1 MRTEFSIKGVSES
14 IKQPKRFRASR
25 PNDRERSTGSEPR
38 GKTFSPPVLG
48 KKFVL
53 LTPQQAWSSILKH
66 TTCLTATDVS
76 ADEALGH
83 VLAEPLRADR
93 DMPPADR
100 SARDGFA
107 VRAADLLRIPVTLP
121 IVGEVAA
128 GSLAAPVV
136 TAGTCARIFTG
147 ANLPPG
153 ADTVVKVEDTRSA
166 GAGEVTFVRAE
177 PAGANILRQG
187 ENARA
192 GRDLVAAG
200 CVLGSLHIALAAAT
214 GRTSLRVF
222 RRPRVAII
230 ATGRELVPPEAEV
243 GAHQERDANGPMLAA
258 AFRAAGI
265 SVASACRVS
274 DDLDAVTAAL
284 RHGLASADAVVLSG
298 GVSVGAYDFVPAA
311 VTAVGA
317 SPQVHGVAMKPGKPF
332 LFATAPDSRLVFG
345 LPGNPLSAAT
355 TLHEFVL
362 PALRRMAGWPEADCR
377 PLVRARLREA
387 IANPPGSERYFLAT
401 LAWNTS
407 GPEVTPVGSQS
418 SADLAAGARA
428 DGAVIVPADARGLG
442 QGSLVDF
449 RPWRVW
455 P

>member
-1 MRTEFSIKGVSES
+1 
-14 IKQPKRFRASR
+14 
-25 PNDRERSTGSEPR
+25 
-38 GKTFSPPVLG
+38 
-48 KKFVL
+48 L
-53 LTPQQAWSSILKH
+53 LTPQQAWSCILTH
-66 TTCLTATDVS
+66 TTCLPTTEVS
-76 ADEALGH
+76 AGEGLGH
-83 VLAEPLRADR
+83 VLAEPVLADR

-100 SARDGFA
+100 SAKDGFA
-107 VRAADLLRIPVTLP
+107 VRIADLRRMPVTLP
-121 IVGEVAA
+121 IIGEAAA
-128 GSLAAPVV
+128 GLSAAPVV
-136 TAGTCARIFTG
+136 TDGTCACIFTG

-153 ADTVVKVEDTRSA
+153 ADTVVQVEDTRSA

-177 PAGANILRQG
+177 PTGANILRQG

-192 GRDLVAAG
+192 GRVLVSAG
-200 CVLGSLHIALAAAT
+200 CLLGSLHLAVAAAT

-222 RRPRVAII
+222 RRPQVAII
-230 ATGRELVPPEAEV
+230 ATGRELQSPEAEL

-258 AFRAAGI
+258 AFRAAGFP
-265 SVASACRVS
+265 VVSACRVS
-274 DDLDAVTAAL
+274 DDLDAVMAAL
-284 RHGLASADAVVLSG
+284 REGLAGADAVVLSG
-298 GVSVGAYDFVPAA
+298 GVSVGAYDFVPTA

-317 SPQVHGVAMKPGKPF
+317 SPHVHGVAMQPGKPF
-332 LFATAPDSRLVFG
+332 LFATAPDSRPVFG

-387 IANPPGSERYFLAT
+387 IANTPGRQRYVLAT

-407 GPEVTPVGSQS
+407 EAAVTPVDSRS

-428 DGAVIVPADARGLG
+428 DGAVIVAPDARGLD

>member
-1 MRTEFSIKGVSES
+1 
-14 IKQPKRFRASR
+14 
-25 PNDRERSTGSEPR
+25 
-38 GKTFSPPVLG
+38 VLG
-48 KKFVL
+48 KESIL
-53 LTPQQAWSSILKH
+53 LTPQQAWSSILTH
-66 TTCLTATDVS
+66 TTCLPATEVS

-83 VLAEPLRADR
+83 VLAEPLLADR
-93 DMPPADR
+93 DMPPANR

-128 GSLAAPVV
+128 GSPAAPVV
-136 TAGTCARIFTG
+136 TEGTCACIFTG

-153 ADTVVKVEDTRSA
+153 ADTVVQVEDTRSA

-177 PAGANILRQG
+177 PAGANIMRQG

-200 CVLGSLHIALAAAT
+200 SVLGSLQIAIAAAT
-214 GRTSLRVF
+214 GRTRLRVF

-230 ATGRELVPPEAEV
+230 ATGRELLPPEAEM

-274 DDLDAVTAAL
+274 DDLDAVIAAL
-284 RHGLASADAVVLSG
+284 RQGLASADAVVLSG
-298 GVSVGAYDFVPAA
+298 GVSVGAYDFVPTAI
-311 VTAVGA
+311 TAVGA

-387 IANPPGSERYFLAT
+387 IANTPGSERYVLAT

-428 DGAVIVPADARGLG
+428 DGAVIVAPDARGLD
-442 QGSLVDF
+442 QGALVDF

>member
-1 MRTEFSIKGVSES
+1 
-14 IKQPKRFRASR
+14 
-25 PNDRERSTGSEPR
+25 
-38 GKTFSPPVLG
+38 
-48 KKFVL
+48 L
-53 LTPQQAWSSILKH
+53 LTPQQAWSSILTH
-66 TTCLTATDVS
+66 TACLPAIEVP

-83 VLAEPLRADR
+83 VLAEPLLADR
-93 DMPPADR
+93 DMPPANR
-100 SARDGFA
+100 SAKDGFA
-107 VRAADLLRIPVTLP
+107 VRSADLRRMPVTLP
-121 IVGEVAA
+121 IIGEVAA
-128 GSLAAPVV
+128 GSPAAPAV
-136 TAGTCARIFTG
+136 TEGTCACIFTG
-147 ANLPPG
+147 ANVPPG
-153 ADTVVKVEDTRSA
+153 ADTVVQVEDTRSA

-177 PAGANILRQG
+177 QVGANILRQG

-192 GRDLVAAG
+192 GRVLVPAG
-200 CVLGSLHIALAAAT
+200 RVLDGLHIAIAAAT

-230 ATGRELVPPEAEV
+230 ATGRELQPPEAKV

-258 AFRAAGI
+258 AFRAAGFP
-265 SVASACRVS
+265 VAFACRVS
-274 DDLDAVTAAL
+274 DDLDAVTAML
-284 RHGLASADAVVLSG
+284 REGLVGADAVVLSG

-311 VTAVGA
+311 ITAVGG
-317 SPQVHGVAMKPGKPF
+317 SPRVHGVAMKPGKPF
-332 LFATAPDSRLVFG
+332 LFATTPDSRLVFG

-362 PALRRMAGWPEADCR
+362 PALRRMAGWPEAHCR

-387 IANPPGSERYFLAT
+387 IANTPGCQRYVLAT
-401 LAWNTS
+401 LAWKTS
-407 GPEVTPVGSQS
+407 GPEVTAVGSRS

-428 DGAVIVPADARGLG
+428 DGAIIVPPEARGLD

>member
-1 MRTEFSIKGVSES
+1 M
-14 IKQPKRFRASR
+14 
-25 PNDRERSTGSEPR
+25 
-38 GKTFSPPVLG
+38 
-48 KKFVL
+48 
-53 LTPQQAWSSILKH
+53 
-66 TTCLTATDVS
+66 
-76 ADEALGH
+76 
-83 VLAEPLRADR
+83 
-93 DMPPADR
+93 
-100 SARDGFA
+100 
-107 VRAADLLRIPVTLP
+107 PVTLP

-128 GSLAAPVV
+128 GFSAAPVV
-136 TAGTCARIFTG
+136 TDGTCARIFTG
-147 ANLPPG
+147 GNVPPG

-200 CVLGSLHIALAAAT
+200 RVLGSLHIAIAAAT

-230 ATGRELVPPEAEV
+230 ATGRELVAPGAEV

-258 AFRAAGI
+258 AFRAAGFP
-265 SVASACRVS
+265 VVSACRVS

-284 RHGLASADAVVLSG
+284 RQGLASADAVVLSG

-317 SPQVHGVAMKPGKPF
+317 SPHVHGVAMKPGKPF
-332 LFATAPDSRLVFG
+332 LFATAPDSRLAFG

-377 PLVRARLREA
+377 PLVRARLLEA
-387 IANPPGSERYFLAT
+387 IANTPGYQRYVLAT

-428 DGAVIVPADARGLG
+428 DGAVIVPADARGLD
-442 QGSLVDF
+442 QGALVDF

>member
-1 MRTEFSIKGVSES
+1 M
-14 IKQPKRFRASR
+14 
-25 PNDRERSTGSEPR
+25 
-38 GKTFSPPVLG
+38 
-48 KKFVL
+48 
-53 LTPQQAWSSILKH
+53 LTPQQAWSSILAH
-66 TTCLTATDVS
+66 TTCLPATEIS
-76 ADEALGH
+76 ADEALGY
-83 VLAEPLRADR
+83 VLAEPLLADR
-93 DMPPADR
+93 DMPPANR

-107 VRAADLLRIPVTLP
+107 VRAADLRRMPITLP
-121 IVGEVAA
+121 IIGEVAA

-136 TAGTCARIFTG
+136 TEGTCACIFTG
-147 ANLPPG
+147 ANVPPG

-166 GAGEVTFVRAE
+166 GAGAVTFARAE

-192 GRDLVAAG
+192 GRELVPAG
-200 CVLGSLHIALAAAT
+200 RMLGALHIAIAAAT
-214 GRTSLRVF
+214 GRTRLRVF

-230 ATGRELVPPEAEV
+230 ATGRELLPPEAEV
-243 GAHQERDANGPMLAA
+243 GAHQERDANSPMLAA

-284 RHGLASADAVVLSG
+284 REGLASADAVVLSG

-317 SPQVHGVAMKPGKPF
+317 SPQVHGVAMQPGKPF

-387 IANPPGSERYFLAT
+387 IANTPGCQRYVLAT

-407 GPEVTPVGSQS
+407 GPEVTPVDSQS

-428 DGAVIVPADARGLG
+428 DGAVIVPADARGLE
-442 QGSLVDF
+442 QGALVDF